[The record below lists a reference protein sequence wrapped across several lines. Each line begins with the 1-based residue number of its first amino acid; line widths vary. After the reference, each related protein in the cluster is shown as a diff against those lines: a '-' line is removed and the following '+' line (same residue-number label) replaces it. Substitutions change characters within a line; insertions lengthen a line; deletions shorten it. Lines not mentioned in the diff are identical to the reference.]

1 MELRDYFR
9 DELNYI
15 RLLARESSNQ
25 NSIFRDFLS
34 SFDND
39 GDVEFLFENFAFLMA
54 KLHQH
59 VDDAFPEITQNLLSR
74 VWPTPIRPIPST
86 SILQFFPMSAD
97 IHHIAAGSEV
107 KSKEID
113 GESCIYQ
120 TVRDMSIV
128 PLEVK
133 QCNLTNTPTGCKI
146 ALKIK
151 WNGSLS
157 DDKTWHPMP
166 MTFFL
171 SVDTHVAGLL
181 QLWFQQY
188 LTKVIVNHGGKEF
201 HLSTQVVQSFQ
212 PASDKLVLPLD
223 IKFFWRLQLLQE
235 YFHLPHVNDFITVDL
250 RNELNNIVLDKDG
263 TFTLIFQFDNPL
275 LMSKQIE
282 SKTTFLT
289 NCVPMIN
296 IYQHITPV
304 FDFNSG
310 QSDYTLHLA
319 RDNRIFQI
327 NAIYSPLEPG
337 QIEGRG
343 KKAEYWPITQF
354 TTNHFGYDNKI
365 YYQTMFKSNVVGQP
379 KNIITFIDSHGD
391 HVTHF
396 EHKNYVCDVF
406 ATNGDRAGKLAVEDI
421 NLPTLSITNN
431 LRFHNITKPTSE
443 IPPLI
448 DSHRHWSIISHFS
461 LSTLFL
467 KDSQAIKQLI
477 IDLNYNSY
485 LNAPLKKKND
495 KQRQGIVSVD
505 SKLIDWIWDGSMKR
519 GIEMTITFDPEHF
532 EDEGEMYRFGLI
544 LAHVFP
550 FCITSNNFLMMKIV
564 NQQTGRIWSL
574 EPIKG
579 SREQI

>member
-15 RLLARESSNQ
+15 RSLARESSNQ
-25 NSIFRDFLS
+25 NSVFRDFLS

-86 SILQFFPMSAD
+86 SILQFFPKSAD
-97 IHHIAAGSEV
+97 IHYISAGSEV
-107 KSKEID
+107 KSKEAEGD
-113 GESCIYQ
+113 NCIYQ
-120 TVRDMSIV
+120 TVRDMSVI

-146 ALKIK
+146 TLKIK
-151 WNGSLS
+151 WNGSLT
-157 DDKTWHPMP
+157 DDETWQPLP

-171 SVDTHVAGLL
+171 SGDSQVAGLL

-188 LTKVIVNHGGKEF
+188 LTKVMVNHDGKEF
-201 HLSTQVVQSFQ
+201 HLSTNVVKSFQ
-212 PASDKLVLPLD
+212 PDPDKLVLPLD
-223 IKFFWRLQLLQE
+223 IKFLWRLQLLQE

-250 RNELNNIVLDKDG
+250 NNELSNITLDDDDS
-263 TFTLIFQFDNPL
+263 FTLTFQFDNPL
-275 LMSKQIE
+275 IMNQQIDCK
-282 SKTTFLT
+282 STFLT
-289 NCVPMIN
+289 NCVPIIN
-296 IYQHITPV
+296 VYQHTTPV
-304 FDFNSG
+304 FDFNRG
-310 QSDYTLHLA
+310 QSDYSLRLA
-319 RDNRIFQI
+319 NDNRIFQI
-327 NAIYSPLEPG
+327 NTIYSPLEPA
-337 QIEGRG
+337 QMEGRG
-343 KKAEYWPITQF
+343 GKVEYWPITQF

-379 KNIITFIDSHGD
+379 QNIITFIDSKGD
-391 HVTHF
+391 RVIQFSH
-396 EHKNYVCDVF
+396 ESYICDVL
-406 ATNGDRAGKLAVEDI
+406 ATNGDRTGQLAIGDI

-431 LRFHNITKPTSE
+431 LKFHNITKPTSE

-448 DSHRHWSIISHFS
+448 NSHRHWSIISHFS

-467 KDSQAIKQLI
+467 RDSQAIKQLI
-477 IDLNYNSY
+477 SDLNYNSY
-485 LNAPLKKKND
+485 LNAPLKKKSD

-505 SKLIDWIWDGSMKR
+505 SKLIDWIFDGSMKR
-519 GIEMTITFDPEHF
+519 GIEMTMTFDPDHF
-532 EDEGEMYRFGLI
+532 VDEGEMYRFGLI

-550 FCITSNNFLMMKIV
+550 FCITSNNFLMMRIV
-564 NQQTGRIWSL
+564 NHQTGRVWSL
-574 EPIKG
+574 EPIQG